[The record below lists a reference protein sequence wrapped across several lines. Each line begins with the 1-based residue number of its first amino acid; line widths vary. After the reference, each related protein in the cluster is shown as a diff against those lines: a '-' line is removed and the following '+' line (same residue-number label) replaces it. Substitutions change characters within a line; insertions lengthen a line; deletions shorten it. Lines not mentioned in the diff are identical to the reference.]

1 MRIADMS
8 ASGTDSSRARGG
20 WKKLPEQE
28 RRRAIL
34 AAARECFNSRGFGST
49 SVQDIASAAGLTK
62 GGIYFHF
69 ESKQA
74 IRTALLEEFTAPERF
89 ALEEAAVLALPPRER
104 LLEQL
109 RRLQAGLS
117 AASAGSIV
125 TLAESVTRDH
135 CGGEQVR
142 EFFNAAVGALRRT
155 LASGVESGAFR
166 LQLDTLVAAKLSL
179 AAVDG
184 LALHREFDAAG
195 IRTCRGTDSQL
206 ALLVD
211 GFMD

>member
-1 MRIADMS
+1 MS
-8 ASGTDSSRARGG
+8 ASVSKAPRVRGG
-20 WKKLPEQE
+20 WKKLPEEE

-34 AAARECFNSRGFGST
+34 AAARECFNSRGFGNT

-74 IRTALLEEFTAPERF
+74 IRAALLAEFTALERF
-89 ALEEAAVLALPPRER
+89 ALEHEQVQVLPVRER

-125 TLAESVTRDH
+125 TLAESVTRDQY
-135 CGGEQVR
+135 GGDLVR
-142 EFFNAAVGALRRT
+142 DFFNGAVAVLRRT
-155 LASGVESGAFR
+155 LAAGVESGDFR
-166 LQLDTLVAAKLSL
+166 PGLDTLVAAKLSL

-195 IRTCRGTDSQL
+195 IRVCRGTDAQL

-211 GFMD
+211 GFITVS